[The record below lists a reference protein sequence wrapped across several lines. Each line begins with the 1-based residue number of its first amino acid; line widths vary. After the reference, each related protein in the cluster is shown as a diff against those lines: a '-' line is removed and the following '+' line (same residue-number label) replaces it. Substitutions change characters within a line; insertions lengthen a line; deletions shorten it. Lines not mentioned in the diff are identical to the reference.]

1 MEPEWMRQIPSSS
14 ICNFF
19 YAFYVVYVILFLL
32 ALISTVSVFMTTKK
46 LGAAGI
52 ALGLQGLVM
61 TAIGGTAMLFYYL
74 ICDRALLGKAAEE
87 VREQFMN
94 RKN

>member
-1 MEPEWMRQIPSSS
+1 MEPQWMRQIPSSS

-19 YAFYVVYVILFLL
+19 YAFYVLYVILFVLSLL
-32 ALISTVSVFMTTKK
+32 STVGVFMTTKK

-52 ALGLQGLVM
+52 AVGIQGIIM
-61 TAIGGTAMLFYYL
+61 TAFGATATLFYYL
-74 ICDRALLGKAAEE
+74 MCDRALLSKAADE

-94 RKN
+94 KNK